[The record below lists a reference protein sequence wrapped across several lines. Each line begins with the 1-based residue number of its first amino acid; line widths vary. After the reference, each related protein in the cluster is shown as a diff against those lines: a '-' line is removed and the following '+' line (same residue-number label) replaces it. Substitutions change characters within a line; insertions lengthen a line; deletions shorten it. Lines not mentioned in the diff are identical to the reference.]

1 MCCELESNAVAALVP
16 VYLVLVVVRQGDD
29 GGRLRAG
36 VSPFGIVE
44 MYGEASVCELEDGE
58 DG

>member
-1 MCCELESNAVAALVP
+1 MCRGVCCELESNAVTALVP

-29 GGRLRAG
+29 GSWLRAG

-44 MYGEASVCELEDGE
+44 VHGEASVCELVD
-58 DG
+58 